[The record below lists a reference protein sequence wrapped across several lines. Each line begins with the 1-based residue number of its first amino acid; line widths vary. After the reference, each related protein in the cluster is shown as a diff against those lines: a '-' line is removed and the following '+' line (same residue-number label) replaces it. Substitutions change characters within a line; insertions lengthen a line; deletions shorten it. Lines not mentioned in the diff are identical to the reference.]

1 MAERTQLSV
10 FLVNEPGELA
20 KLCGVLGKT
29 GINIEAMS
37 IQNARDYVMELYR
50 AREKTGRRIALTQN
64 YQSILK
70 ESADYSVIRLLV
82 DQPQKAEH
90 ILVENDYSVDTSP
103 VLCVR
108 LDNKPGQ
115 LGEVSRKLA
124 EAKVN
129 INYVY
134 GSVEASESQ
143 TVFVMSLSDIEKG
156 REVLT

>member
-1 MAERTQLSV
+1 MSERTQLSV
-10 FLVNEPGELA
+10 FLFNTPGELA
-20 KLCGVLGKT
+20 KLCGMLGER

-82 DQPQKAEH
+82 DEPQKAEH
-90 ILVENDYSVDTSP
+90 LLTEANYSVDMST
-103 VLCVR
+103 VLSVR

-124 EAKVN
+124 EADIN

-134 GSVEASESQ
+134 GSVEPTESQ
-143 TVFVMSLSDIEKG
+143 TVFVMHVSDLEKA
-156 REVLT
+156 RKVLK

>member
-10 FLVNEPGELA
+10 FLMNEPGELA
-20 KLCGVLGKT
+20 KLCGILGRA
-29 GINIEAMS
+29 GVNIEAMS

-82 DQPQKAEH
+82 DGPQKAEH
-90 ILVENDYSVDTSP
+90 ILVENEYSVDTSP
-103 VLCVR
+103 VLCIR

-124 EAKVN
+124 EANVN

-143 TVFVMSLSDIEKG
+143 TVFVMSVSDFEKAAQ
-156 REVLT
+156 VLA